1 MSQATYYRGSMGMAW
16 LTYIFLYGPLLLVFL
31 YSFVRSGA
39 DGLNSGFTARW
50 YAAAIGSPSVRSA
63 FLTSIFLA
71 SGSAIIAT
79 ALGALLA
86 FGLQRA
92 TDRMRSR
99 ASYLVYLPIIMPSI
113 IFGIADMIFFHVI
126 NRYTGLLQAGLPTMV
141 IAHVTFEL
149 PYVAL
154 LVYSK
159 LRSMDPE
166 LLHAVHDLYGNTWQ
180 ALRYLFL
187 PLLAPTLIGG
197 FLLVFTLSLDDLVI
211 SFFTAGPAS
220 VTIPIYLYGA
230 IAKKG
235 VTPEINA
242 IASLLVLASIAISLA
257 GTIMRRE
264 TKPS

>member
-1 MSQATYYRGSMGMAW
+1 MNRSTVYRSSMGLAW
-16 LTYIFLYGPLLLVFL
+16 ITYIFLYGPLVLVFL
-31 YSFVRSGA
+31 YSFVHSGT
-39 DGLNSGFTARW
+39 DGLSGGFTTQW
-50 YAAAIGSPSVRSA
+50 YTAAIGSASIRSA
-63 FLTSIFLA
+63 FLTSLLLA

-79 ALGALLA
+79 GLGALLA
-86 FGLQRA
+86 YGLQRVTEKA
-92 TDRMRSR
+92 RSR

-113 IFGIADMIFFHVI
+113 IFGISDMIFFHVI
-126 NRYTGLLQAGLPTMV
+126 NRYTGLLQAGLPTMI

-149 PYVAL
+149 PYTAL

-159 LRSMDPE
+159 LRAMDPE

-187 PLLAPTLIGG
+187 PILTPTLIGG

-242 IASLLVLASIAISLA
+242 IASILVLASIAISLA